1 MLSEKGLPESGLT
14 HPPPIHPSLRPSVHQ
29 CIHPSIYINQS
40 ISQSVDQPITK
51 TGIGHQW
58 LTYNYRNHDYT
69 LTEGSDWNPSSGIE
83 SEDLLFTFRWASFP
97 HCWEQQIR
105 TWQVLVKAIH
115 FLLKAIQHQI
125 WPREKLVSK
134 SRPPNVTAKRK
145 GQMMCR
151 SNTFGKFR
159 VAQRA

>member
-14 HPPPIHPSLRPSVHQ
+14 HPPTHSSIPPSVRPSMHSSINLHQ
-29 CIHPSIYINQS
+29 SVNKS
-40 ISQSVDQPITK
+40 ISRSTNHEDRNRPSMTHI
-51 TGIGHQW
+51 
-58 LTYNYRNHDYT
+58 YRNHDYT

>member
-1 MLSEKGLPESGLT
+1 MHSSINL
-14 HPPPIHPSLRPSVHQ
+14 HQSV
-29 CIHPSIYINQS
+29 NQS
-40 ISQSVDQPITK
+40 ISRSTNHVDRNRPSMTHI
-51 TGIGHQW
+51 
-58 LTYNYRNHDYT
+58 YRNHDYT

-105 TWQVLVKAIH
+105 TWKVLVKAIH

-134 SRPPNVTAKRK
+134 SRRSNVTAKRK
-145 GQMMCR
+145 GQMMC
-151 SNTFGKFR
+151 
-159 VAQRA
+159 QRLPATNANPRHGGPEIVLLRPHTHLSMCTLYCKYCIHLYT